1 MQNGTTIAQSL
12 VHISEGAPGPQP
24 KTLLIPIL
32 PAILAL
38 PFGFSEPEVAYENNC
53 RRRSSH
59 LVLHF
64 RRQELN
70 LDSLS

>member
-1 MQNGTTIAQSL
+1 VRQGRN
-12 VHISEGAPGPQP
+12 P
-24 KTLLIPIL
+24 TLLIPIL

-64 RRQELN
+64 HRQELN